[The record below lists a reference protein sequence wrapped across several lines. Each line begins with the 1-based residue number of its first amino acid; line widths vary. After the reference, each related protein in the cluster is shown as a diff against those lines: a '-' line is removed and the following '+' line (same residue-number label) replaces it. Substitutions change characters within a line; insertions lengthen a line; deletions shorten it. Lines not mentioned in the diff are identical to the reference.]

1 MWQPYIIINE
11 DINTQKSPHMGRL
24 DKCFFSD
31 ICSVICNN
39 LAMKY
44 IRHITSVLVIILIAV
59 LAAGTIVEKL
69 HGSDF
74 ALAHVYSAWWFIG
87 LWGLV
92 AIMIVIMMAKCHLW
106 KRLSIGALHLSI
118 LLILLGA
125 LLTMLTGQHGRM
137 KLEPNRPNSHFYI
150 QEQDE
155 ITKVAL
161 PFSLTLDRFEIEK
174 YPNSNKPKDYVSY
187 LQLTDGDNQEDI
199 IISMNNILR
208 HKHYRFYQ
216 SDYDE
221 QGNSILDV
229 ARDPW
234 GIGVTYAG
242 YALLFVALA
251 AILIEQR
258 KTFRAVTW
266 SWIGVLVVLL
276 VFLYI
281 RMLTHPLLPVLRS
294 PFFSIH
300 ISTIVT
306 AYALLLGILVVGVIA
321 LVKPKDLARMERLKS
336 LSMAMLYP
344 AVALLAAGIF
354 IGAIWA
360 NVSWGNYWSWDPKE
374 VWALI
379 TLLIYA
385 APLHEKIWKS
395 FQKPLFFHIYGIL
408 AFLSVLI
415 TYFGVNLLLGGVHAY
430 N

>member
-1 MWQPYIIINE
+1 M
-11 DINTQKSPHMGRL
+11 KS
-24 DKCFFSD
+24 
-31 ICSVICNN
+31 
-39 LAMKY
+39 
-44 IRHITSVLVIILIAV
+44 IRHIVSVLVIVLIAV

-69 HGSDF
+69 HGSEF
-74 ALAHVYSAWWFIG
+74 ALTHVYGTWWFVG
-87 LWGLV
+87 LWALV
-92 AIMIVIMMAKCHLW
+92 AGFIVYMAVKCKIW
-106 KRLSIGALHLSI
+106 KRMTVCALHAAI

-137 KLEPNRPNSHFYI
+137 KLEPNRPNSHFFI
-150 QEQDE
+150 QDKGE
-155 ITKVAL
+155 ITKEAL
-161 PFSLTLDRFEIEK
+161 PFSLILDRFEIEK

-187 LQLTDGDNQEDI
+187 LQLNDGETQKDI
-199 IISMNNILR
+199 VISMNHILK

-242 YALLFVALA
+242 YALLFVALLA
-251 AILIEQR
+251 LLVKQR
-258 KTFRAVTW
+258 KAYRAVTW
-266 SWIGVLVVLL
+266 SWLAVLVILMVVLY
-276 VFLYI
+276 V

-294 PFFSIH
+294 PFFSLH

-306 AYALLLGILVVGVIA
+306 AYALLLGILVVGIIA
-321 LVKPKDLARMERLKS
+321 LIKPKDKDRLERLKG
-336 LSMAMLYP
+336 LSTAMLYP
-344 AVALLAAGIF
+344 AVALLAIGIF
-354 IGAIWA
+354 IGAVWA

-385 APLHEKIWKS
+385 APLHDKLWKS

-408 AFLSVLI
+408 AFLSVLF

-430 N
+430 

>member
-1 MWQPYIIINE
+1 
-11 DINTQKSPHMGRL
+11 
-24 DKCFFSD
+24 
-31 ICSVICNN
+31 
-39 LAMKY
+39 MKQL
-44 IRHITSVLVIILIAV
+44 RHLVSVLVILLIAV

-74 ALAHVYSAWWFIG
+74 ARIHVYSAWWFVA
-87 LWGLV
+87 LWALMAV
-92 AIMIVIMMAKCHLW
+92 LLIIMAVKGRMW
-106 KRLSIGALHLSI
+106 KKMTVCALHASI

-137 KLEPNRPNSHFYI
+137 KLEPNRSNSHFFI
-150 QEQDE
+150 QEKGE
-155 ITKVAL
+155 VTKEAL

-174 YPNSNKPKDYVSY
+174 YPNSNKPKDFVSY
-187 LQLTDGDNQEDI
+187 LQLNDGESQKDVV
-199 IISMNNILR
+199 ISMNHILR

-221 QGNSILDV
+221 QGNSVLDV

-234 GIGVTYAG
+234 GIGVTYVG
-242 YALLFVALA
+242 YALLFIALIA
-251 AILIEQR
+251 MLIERR
-258 KTFRAVTW
+258 KTFPAVTW
-266 SWIGVLVVLL
+266 SWLAVLVVLMVL
-276 VFLYI
+276 LYV

-294 PFFSIH
+294 PFFSLH

-306 AYALLLGILVVGVIA
+306 AYALLLGILVVGIIA
-321 LVKPKDLARMERLKS
+321 LIKPKDKARLERLKG
-336 LSMAMLYP
+336 LSTAMLYP

-385 APLHEKIWKS
+385 APLHGKVWKT
-395 FQKPLFFHIYGIL
+395 FDKPLFFHIYGIL
-408 AFLSVLI
+408 AFLSVVI
-415 TYFGVNLLLGGVHAY
+415 TYFGVNLILGGVHAY

>member
-1 MWQPYIIINE
+1 
-11 DINTQKSPHMGRL
+11 
-24 DKCFFSD
+24 
-31 ICSVICNN
+31 
-39 LAMKY
+39 MKY
-44 IRHITSVLVIILIAV
+44 VRHITSVLLIILIAV

-74 ALAHVYSAWWFIG
+74 ALAHVYSAWWFVG
-87 LWGLV
+87 LWALV
-92 AIMIVIMMAKCHLW
+92 AIMIVIMMVKCRLW
-106 KRLSIGALHLSI
+106 KRLSVCALHLSI
-118 LLILLGA
+118 LFILLGA

-137 KLEPNRPNSHFYI
+137 KLEPNRANSQFYI
-150 QEQDE
+150 QEQDD

-187 LQLTDGDNQEDI
+187 LQLTDGETQEDI
-199 IISMNNILR
+199 VISMNNILR

-258 KTFRAVTW
+258 KTYRAVTW

-336 LSMAMLYP
+336 LSTAMLYP
-344 AVALLAAGIF
+344 AVALLAFGIF

-385 APLHEKIWKS
+385 APLHEKLWKS

>member
-1 MWQPYIIINE
+1 
-11 DINTQKSPHMGRL
+11 
-24 DKCFFSD
+24 
-31 ICSVICNN
+31 
-39 LAMKY
+39 MKH

-59 LAAGTIVEKL
+59 LAAGTIIEKL

-74 ALAHVYSAWWFIG
+74 AIAHVYSAWWFVG
-87 LWGLV
+87 LWAVVAGL
-92 AIMIVIMMAKCHLW
+92 IVYMAVKCRLW
-106 KRLSIGALHLSI
+106 KRMAVCALHLSI
-118 LLILLGA
+118 LFILLGA

-137 KLEPNRPNSHFYI
+137 KLEPNRPNNHFYI

-187 LQLTDGDNQEDI
+187 LQLKDGDTQEYI
-199 IISMNNILR
+199 VISMNNILR

-251 AILIEQR
+251 AILIE
-258 KTFRAVTW
+258 
-266 SWIGVLVVLL
+266 
-276 VFLYI
+276 
-281 RMLTHPLLPVLRS
+281 
-294 PFFSIH
+294 
-300 ISTIVT
+300 IVT
-306 AYALLLGILVVGVIA
+306 AYALLLGILAVGVIA

-336 LSMAMLYP
+336 LSTAMLYP

-385 APLHEKIWKS
+385 APLHEKLWKS

-415 TYFGVNLLLGGVHAY
+415 TYFGVNMLLGGVHAY

>member
-1 MWQPYIIINE
+1 
-11 DINTQKSPHMGRL
+11 
-24 DKCFFSD
+24 
-31 ICSVICNN
+31 
-39 LAMKY
+39 MKY
-44 IRHITSVLVIILIAV
+44 VRHITSVLLIILIAV

-74 ALAHVYSAWWFIG
+74 ALAHVYSAWWFVG
-87 LWGLV
+87 LWALV
-92 AIMIVIMMAKCHLW
+92 AFMIVIMMVKCRLW
-106 KRLSIGALHLSI
+106 KRLSVCALHLSI
-118 LLILLGA
+118 LFILLGA

-137 KLEPNRPNSHFYI
+137 KLEPNRANSQFYI
-150 QEQDE
+150 QEQDD

-187 LQLTDGDNQEDI
+187 LQLTDGETQEDI
-199 IISMNNILR
+199 VISMNNILR

-242 YALLFVALA
+242 YALLFFALA
-251 AILIEQR
+251 AILIERR
-258 KTFRAVTW
+258 KTYRAVTW
-266 SWIGVLVVLL
+266 AWLGVLVILL
-276 VFLYI
+276 VVLYV

-300 ISTIVT
+300 ISTIVM

-336 LSMAMLYP
+336 LSTAMLYP

-385 APLHEKIWKS
+385 APLHERLWKS

-415 TYFGVNLLLGGVHAY
+415 TYFGVNMLLGGVHAY

>member
-1 MWQPYIIINE
+1 
-11 DINTQKSPHMGRL
+11 
-24 DKCFFSD
+24 
-31 ICSVICNN
+31 
-39 LAMKY
+39 MKY
-44 IRHITSVLVIILIAV
+44 VRHITSVLVIILIAV
-59 LAAGTIVEKL
+59 LAVGTVVEKL
-69 HGSDF
+69 HGSEF
-74 ALAHVYSAWWFIG
+74 ALAHVYSAWWFVG
-87 LWGLV
+87 LWALMAGL
-92 AIMIVIMMAKCHLW
+92 IIYMAVKCRLW
-106 KRLSIGALHLSI
+106 KRMAVCALHASI

-137 KLEPNRPNSHFYI
+137 KLEPNRPNSQFFI
-150 QEQDE
+150 QDKGE
-155 ITKVAL
+155 ITKEAL
-161 PFSLTLDRFEIEK
+161 PFSLTLDRFEIET
-174 YPNSNKPKDYVSY
+174 YPESKKPKDYISH
-187 LQLTDGDNQEDI
+187 LHLTDGNTTTETV
-199 IISMNNILR
+199 ISMNNILM

-216 SDYDE
+216 SDFDE

-242 YALLFVALA
+242 YALLFIALI
-251 AILIEQR
+251 AILIERR
-258 KTFRAVTW
+258 KSFRAVTW
-266 SWIGVLVVLL
+266 SWLAVLVVLM
-276 VFLYI
+276 VVLYI

-321 LVKPKDLARMERLKS
+321 LVKPKDTARMERLKS
-336 LSMAMLYP
+336 LSTAMLYP
-344 AVALLAAGIF
+344 AVALLAFGIF

-385 APLHEKIWKS
+385 APLHEKLWKS

-408 AFLSVLI
+408 AFLSVLF
-415 TYFGVNLLLGGVHAY
+415 TYFGVNLILGGVHAY
-430 N
+430 S

>member
-1 MWQPYIIINE
+1 M
-11 DINTQKSPHMGRL
+11 KS
-24 DKCFFSD
+24 
-31 ICSVICNN
+31 
-39 LAMKY
+39 
-44 IRHITSVLVIILIAV
+44 IRHIVSVLVIVLIAV
-59 LAAGTIVEKL
+59 LVAGTIVEKL
-69 HGSDF
+69 HGSEF
-74 ALAHVYSAWWFIG
+74 ALTHVYGTWWFVG
-87 LWGLV
+87 LWALV
-92 AIMIVIMMAKCHLW
+92 AGFMVYMAVKCRIW
-106 KRLSIGALHLSI
+106 KRMAVCALHAAI

-125 LLTMLTGQHGRM
+125 LLTMLTGQHGRI
-137 KLEPNRPNSHFYI
+137 KLEPNRPNSHFFI
-150 QEQDE
+150 QDKGE
-155 ITKVAL
+155 ITKEAL

-187 LQLTDGDNQEDI
+187 LQLNDGETQQDI
-199 IISMNNILR
+199 VISMNHILK

-242 YALLFVALA
+242 YALLFVSLVALVGWPSLRGGTTKQSTNR
-251 AILIEQR
+251 IV
-258 KTFRAVTW
+258 TF
-266 SWIGVLVVLL
+266 SWLSVLVVLL
-276 VFLYI
+276 VVLYI

-294 PFFSIH
+294 PFFSLH

-306 AYALLLGILVVGVIA
+306 AYALLLGIMVIGIIA
-321 LVKPKDLARMERLKS
+321 IIRPKDLARLERLKS

-344 AVALLAAGIF
+344 GVTLLAIGIF
-354 IGAIWA
+354 IGAVWA

-385 APLHEKIWKS
+385 APLHEKFWKT

-408 AFLSVLI
+408 AFLSVLF

>member
-1 MWQPYIIINE
+1 
-11 DINTQKSPHMGRL
+11 
-24 DKCFFSD
+24 
-31 ICSVICNN
+31 
-39 LAMKY
+39 MKY
-44 IRHITSVLVIILIAV
+44 VRHITSVLLIILIAV

-74 ALAHVYSAWWFIG
+74 ALAHVYSAWWFVG
-87 LWGLV
+87 LWALV
-92 AIMIVIMMAKCHLW
+92 AIMIVIMMVKCRLW
-106 KRLSIGALHLSI
+106 KRLSVCALHLSI
-118 LLILLGA
+118 LFILLGA

-137 KLEPNRPNSHFYI
+137 KLEPNRANSQFYI
-150 QEQDE
+150 QEQDD

-187 LQLTDGDNQEDI
+187 LQLTDGETQEDI
-199 IISMNNILR
+199 VISMNNILR

-336 LSMAMLYP
+336 LSTAMLYP
-344 AVALLAAGIF
+344 AVALLAFGIF

-385 APLHEKIWKS
+385 APLHEKLWKS

>member
-1 MWQPYIIINE
+1 
-11 DINTQKSPHMGRL
+11 
-24 DKCFFSD
+24 
-31 ICSVICNN
+31 
-39 LAMKY
+39 MKY
-44 IRHITSVLVIILIAV
+44 VRHITSVLLIILIAV

-74 ALAHVYSAWWFIG
+74 ALAHVYSAWWFVG
-87 LWGLV
+87 LWALV
-92 AIMIVIMMAKCHLW
+92 AIMIVIMMVKCRLW
-106 KRLSIGALHLSI
+106 KRLSVCALHLSI
-118 LLILLGA
+118 LFILLGA

-137 KLEPNRPNSHFYI
+137 KLEPNRANNHFYI
-150 QEQDE
+150 QEQDD

-187 LQLTDGDNQEDI
+187 LQLTDGETQEDI
-199 IISMNNILR
+199 VISMNNILR

-336 LSMAMLYP
+336 LSTAMLYP
-344 AVALLAAGIF
+344 AVALLA
-354 IGAIWA
+354 
-360 NVSWGNYWSWDPKE
+360 
-374 VWALI
+374 
-379 TLLIYA
+379 
-385 APLHEKIWKS
+385 
-395 FQKPLFFHIYGIL
+395 
-408 AFLSVLI
+408 
-415 TYFGVNLLLGGVHAY
+415 FGLTRAMTPTTKMPSNKA
-430 N
+430 

>member
-1 MWQPYIIINE
+1 M
-11 DINTQKSPHMGRL
+11 KS
-24 DKCFFSD
+24 
-31 ICSVICNN
+31 
-39 LAMKY
+39 
-44 IRHITSVLVIILIAV
+44 IRHIVSVLVIVLIAV
-59 LAAGTIVEKL
+59 LVAGTIVEKL
-69 HGSDF
+69 HGSEF
-74 ALAHVYSAWWFIG
+74 ALTHVYGTWWFVG
-87 LWGLV
+87 LWALV
-92 AIMIVIMMAKCHLW
+92 AGFMVYMAVKCRIW
-106 KRLSIGALHLSI
+106 KRMAVCALHAAI

-137 KLEPNRPNSHFYI
+137 KLGPNRPNSHFFI
-150 QEQDE
+150 QDKGE
-155 ITKVAL
+155 ITKEAL

-187 LQLTDGDNQEDI
+187 LQLNDGETQQDI
-199 IISMNNILR
+199 VISMNHILK

-242 YALLFVALA
+242 YALLFVSLVALVGWPSLRGGTTKQSTNR
-251 AILIEQR
+251 IV
-258 KTFRAVTW
+258 TF
-266 SWIGVLVVLL
+266 SWLSVLVVLL
-276 VFLYI
+276 VVLYI

-294 PFFSIH
+294 PFFSLH

-306 AYALLLGILVVGVIA
+306 AYALLLGIMVIGIIA
-321 LVKPKDLARMERLKS
+321 IIRPKDLARLERLKS

-344 AVALLAAGIF
+344 GVTLLAIGIF
-354 IGAIWA
+354 IGAVWA

-385 APLHEKIWKS
+385 APLHEKFWKT

-408 AFLSVLI
+408 AFLSVLF

>member
-1 MWQPYIIINE
+1 
-11 DINTQKSPHMGRL
+11 
-24 DKCFFSD
+24 
-31 ICSVICNN
+31 
-39 LAMKY
+39 MKY
-44 IRHITSVLVIILIAV
+44 IRHFTSVLVIVLIAV
-59 LAAGTIVEKL
+59 LAAGTIIERQ
-69 HGSDF
+69 HGSEF
-74 ALAHVYSAWWFIG
+74 ALVHVYATWWFVG
-87 LWGLV
+87 LWAVLAGLLV
-92 AIMIVIMMAKCHLW
+92 YMEAKCRMW
-106 KRLSIGALHLSI
+106 KRWTVGALHLSI

-137 KLEPNRPNSHFYI
+137 KLEPNRPNSHFFI
-150 QEQDE
+150 KERGE
-155 ITKVAL
+155 ITKEAL
-161 PFSLTLDRFEIEK
+161 PFSLTLDRFKIEK
-174 YPNSNKPKDYVSY
+174 YDNGKPKDYLSY
-187 LQLTDGDNQEDI
+187 LRLSDGETTKDAV
-199 IISMNNILR
+199 ISMNHILK

-221 QGNSILDV
+221 HVNSILDV

-234 GIGVTYAG
+234 GIAVTYTG
-242 YALLFVALA
+242 YALLFVSLVALVA
-251 AILIEQR
+251 RPSLRGETTKQSTNRIVTISWLSVLI
-258 KTFRAVTW
+258 
-266 SWIGVLVVLL
+266 VLL
-276 VFLYI
+276 VVLYI

-294 PFFSIH
+294 PFFSLH

-306 AYALLLGILVVGVIA
+306 AYALLLGILVVSVIA
-321 LVKPKDLARMERLKS
+321 LIRPKDKARLERLKN
-336 LSMAMLYP
+336 LSTAMLYP
-344 AVALLAAGIF
+344 AVALLAIGIF

-385 APLHEKIWKS
+385 APLHEKLWKT

>member
-1 MWQPYIIINE
+1 
-11 DINTQKSPHMGRL
+11 
-24 DKCFFSD
+24 
-31 ICSVICNN
+31 
-39 LAMKY
+39 MKQL
-44 IRHITSVLVIILIAV
+44 RHITSVLVITLIAV
-59 LAAGTIVEKL
+59 LAAGTVVEKL

-74 ALAHVYSAWWFIG
+74 ARIHVYGAWWFVG
-87 LWGLV
+87 LWALV
-92 AIMIVIMMAKCHLW
+92 ALLIVYMAVKCKMW
-106 KRLSIGALHLSI
+106 KQLAVGVLHLSI
-118 LLILLGA
+118 LFILLGA

-137 KLEPNRPNSHFYI
+137 KLEPNRPNSHFFI
-150 QEQDE
+150 NEHGE
-155 ITKVAL
+155 ITKEAL
-161 PFSLTLDRFEIEK
+161 PFSLTLDRFEIET
-174 YPNSNKPKDYVSY
+174 YPNSSKPKDYVSY
-187 LQLTDGDNQEDI
+187 LRLSDGQTQKDVV
-199 IISMNNILR
+199 ISMNNILK

-216 SDYDE
+216 SDYDDK
-221 QGNSILDV
+221 GNSILDV

-234 GIGVTYAG
+234 GIGVTYTG
-242 YALLFVALA
+242 YALLFLSLVALVA
-251 AILIEQR
+251 RPSLRGGTTKQSISRQSSRVI
-258 KTFRAVTW
+258 TI
-266 SWIGVLVVLL
+266 SWLSVLVVLL
-276 VFLYI
+276 VVLYI

-294 PFFSIH
+294 PFFSLH

-321 LVKPKDLARMERLKS
+321 LIRPKNLARMERLKS

-344 AVALLAAGIF
+344 AVALLAIGIF

-385 APLHEKIWKS
+385 APLHEKLWKS

-408 AFLSVLI
+408 AFLSVAF

>member
-1 MWQPYIIINE
+1 
-11 DINTQKSPHMGRL
+11 
-24 DKCFFSD
+24 
-31 ICSVICNN
+31 
-39 LAMKY
+39 MKY

-69 HGSDF
+69 HGSEF
-74 ALAHVYSAWWFIG
+74 ALGHVYSAWWFVG
-87 LWGLV
+87 LWAVVAGLII
-92 AIMIVIMMAKCHLW
+92 IMAVKCRLW
-106 KRLSIGALHLSI
+106 KRISICALHLSI

-137 KLEPNRPNSHFYI
+137 KLEPNKPNSHFFI
-150 QEQDE
+150 QEKGE
-155 ITKVAL
+155 ITEEPL
-161 PFSLTLDRFEIEK
+161 PYSLTLDRFEIET
-174 YPNSNKPKDYVSY
+174 YSGSNKPKDYISY
-187 LQLTDGDNQEDI
+187 LQLTDGEAHQDVV
-199 IISMNNILR
+199 ISMNNILR

-221 QGNSILDV
+221 KGNSILDV

-242 YALLFVALA
+242 YALLFLALA
-251 AILIEQR
+251 AILIERR

-266 SWIGVLVVLL
+266 SWLGVLVVLM
-276 VFLYI
+276 VVLYI
-281 RMLTHPLLPVLRS
+281 RMLTHTLLPVLRS

-321 LVKPKDLARMERLKS
+321 LIKPKDLARMERLKS
-336 LSMAMLYP
+336 LSTAMLYP

-360 NVSWGNYWSWDPKE
+360 NVSWDNYWSWDPKE

-385 APLHEKIWKS
+385 APLHEKLWKS

-408 AFLSVLI
+408 AFMSVLF

-430 N
+430 S